1 MEWNQ
6 RFAVNSAA
14 SLACLDLACCWCLM
28 GMFQCRTYPPQF
40 GARLVRI
47 WHDAP
52 LVENRSLR
60 RVFEFEQLLLLACV
74 ARSKPLVSKDR
85 TDRELFESLELQD
98 TWSDAN
104 LFAVFDYLYQ
114 SSGTMIPDSWRATM
128 SEFHM
133 AFRNAVVAS
142 DSLVDEYNNL
152 VKQHASYLR
161 R

>member
-1 MEWNQ
+1 MRW
-6 RFAVNSAA
+6 
-14 SLACLDLACCWCLM
+14 ACSSV
-28 GMFQCRTYPPQF
+28 GPTPTIRY
-40 GARLVRI
+40 
-47 WHDAP
+47 DAP

-60 RVFEFEQLLLLACV
+60 RVFELEQLLLIACV
-74 ARSKPLVSKDR
+74 ARSKPPVSKDR
-85 TDRELFESLELQD
+85 TDRELIESLELQD

-114 SSGTMIPDSWRATM
+114 SSGKMIPDSWRATM

-133 AFRNAVVAS
+133 AFRSAVVAS